1 MLGSRIIPIDSS
13 GVIESTDAI
22 PTSGW
27 DRSRFIRF
35 ASRRSTDYA
44 MAPCLVFVSCTVVI
58 IETRGSLIGRFRQIV
73 VHATR
78 VVQAALEYLTLVPV
92 LPAFRVR

>member
-27 DRSRFIRF
+27 DRTRFIRF
-35 ASRRSTDYA
+35 AGRRSTDYA
-44 MAPCLVFVSCTVVI
+44 MAPCLVFVSCTVVVI
-58 IETRGSLIGRFRQIV
+58 EIVETRGSHGRPIRANCLCMQRMLFKQRWS
-73 VHATR
+73 T
-78 VVQAALEYLTLVPV
+78 
-92 LPAFRVR
+92 